1 MLNGGFNMIEE
12 KYFTCAVDK
21 ELYKKLKLYCI
32 ENNVKLK
39 DFINDAIKEKLEK

>member
-1 MLNGGFNMIEE
+1 MIEE

-39 DFINDAIKEKLEK
+39 DFINETNKEKLEK

>member
-1 MLNGGFNMIEE
+1 MIKE

-32 ENNVKLK
+32 ENNMKLK
-39 DFINDAIKEKLEK
+39 NFINDAIKEKLEK

>member
-1 MLNGGFNMIEE
+1 MLEE
-12 KYFTCAVDK
+12 KYFTCSIDK

-39 DFINDAIKEKLEK
+39 DFINNVIKEKLEK

>member
-1 MLNGGFNMIEE
+1 MSKGGSNMIEE

-39 DFINDAIKEKLEK
+39 DFINDTIKEKLEK